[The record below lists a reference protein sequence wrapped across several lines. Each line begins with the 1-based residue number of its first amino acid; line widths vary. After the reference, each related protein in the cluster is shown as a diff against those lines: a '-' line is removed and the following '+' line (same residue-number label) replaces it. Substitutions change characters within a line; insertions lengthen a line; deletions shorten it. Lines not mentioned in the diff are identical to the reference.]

1 MASCSL
7 LRLGLVLALWLVGC
21 TNGEQTPQAKS
32 PAAIPQIAP
41 IPGLKLRPL
50 TNRAFERTEGRRA
63 RGEYL
68 AEGILACAA
77 CHSERDWKQPGGP
90 VVPGRAYAGVVWKH
104 EGKTWLVAPNITPEP
119 DTGAGRWSDDMLAR
133 AIREG
138 VGHDGRLLHPQMWY
152 RSFRQLSDEDLASV
166 VVYLRSLPA
175 VRNTLPQ
182 TVLSEDQIKRFVGE
196 PRPITAPVPEPAQDT
211 PEQRGRYLAGLA
223 DCGGCHTLWDGK
235 RLPGAF
241 AGGNEVGR
249 DGRVVF
255 SANIT
260 PDPTGMPYDAAGFI
274 QVIRTGK
281 AGLLD
286 PVMPWLFYRRLN
298 DADLAALHAFLRTRH
313 PVAHRISNLGPR
325 SVCSVCGQEH
335 PLGSTNRLVLPRGI
349 AVPMRVLQD
358 YAGTYRIDEF
368 DWTIRVELQHGRLHV
383 IEGEAPPKE
392 LVALTQSRFAMDG
405 GLGPL
410 RFERD
415 TGGRVTRLVSEDVE
429 DVPLERID
437 ETPTAGDGAD

>member
-1 MASCSL
+1 MASCSP
-7 LRLGLVLALWLVGC
+7 LRLGLVLTLWLVGC

-41 IPGLKLRPL
+41 VPGLKLRPL
-50 TNRAFERTEGRRA
+50 TDRTFERTEARRA

-68 AEGILACAA
+68 AEGILACAS

-196 PRPITAPVPEPAQDT
+196 PRPITAQVPEPPHAT
-211 PEQRGRYLAGLA
+211 PEERGRYLAGLA

-241 AGGNEVGR
+241 A
-249 DGRVVF
+249 
-255 SANIT
+255 
-260 PDPTGMPYDAAGFI
+260 
-274 QVIRTGK
+274 
-281 AGLLD
+281 
-286 PVMPWLFYRRLN
+286 
-298 DADLAALHAFLRTRH
+298 
-313 PVAHRISNLGPR
+313 
-325 SVCSVCGQEH
+325 
-335 PLGSTNRLVLPRGI
+335 
-349 AVPMRVLQD
+349 
-358 YAGTYRIDEF
+358 
-368 DWTIRVELQHGRLHV
+368 
-383 IEGEAPPKE
+383 
-392 LVALTQSRFAMDG
+392 
-405 GLGPL
+405 
-410 RFERD
+410 
-415 TGGRVTRLVSEDVE
+415 
-429 DVPLERID
+429 
-437 ETPTAGDGAD
+437 